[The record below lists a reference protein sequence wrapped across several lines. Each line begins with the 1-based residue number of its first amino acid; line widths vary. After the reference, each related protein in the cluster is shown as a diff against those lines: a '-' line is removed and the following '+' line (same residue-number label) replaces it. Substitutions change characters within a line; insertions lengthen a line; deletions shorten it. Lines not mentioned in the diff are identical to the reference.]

1 VKFTLELLAN
11 RFTFTVIIMILY
23 LLNGAV
29 QLYLKESLWAGYF
42 ISCAVITGFTILLM
56 VYEKV

>member
-1 VKFTLELLAN
+1 MLELLAN